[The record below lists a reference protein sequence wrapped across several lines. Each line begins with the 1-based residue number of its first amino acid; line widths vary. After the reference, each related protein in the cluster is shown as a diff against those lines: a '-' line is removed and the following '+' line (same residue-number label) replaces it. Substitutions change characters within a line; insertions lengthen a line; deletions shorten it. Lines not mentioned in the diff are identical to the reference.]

1 MQISADRRLAD
12 ALAAASVAAGRAI
25 LDVRR
30 RGYRAERK
38 ADSTPVTEADRA
50 AEAILLA
57 AIREA
62 APGIPIVAEESCA
75 AGYVPVVDGP
85 FFLVDALDGTKEF
98 VRGGDDFTVNVALVR
113 DGVPVL
119 GIVHVPVT
127 GETFVG
133 IAGEGAWVLPPAG
146 DAERPLHVRAA
157 PALLDVVASK
167 SHRTPETDAY
177 IARYPVGSLVAAG
190 SSLKFC
196 CLAEGRADLYPRM
209 GDTMQWDTAAGDAV
223 LRAAGGRTLTLDGA
237 PLRYGPASGEGSEAY
252 RNPWFVALG
261 TCALARNGAVA
272 KPFQ

>member
-1 MQISADRRLAD
+1 MDTSSDGRLAD
-12 ALAAASVAAGRAI
+12 ALTAAAIAAGHAI

-38 ADSTPVTEADRA
+38 ADATPVTEADRA
-50 AEAILLA
+50 AEAILVA
-57 AIREA
+57 AIRKA
-62 APGIPIVAEESCA
+62 APGLPIVAEEACA
-75 AGYVPVVDGP
+75 AGEIPEVRDA

-113 DGVPVL
+113 DGAPVV
-119 GIVHVPVT
+119 GVVHVPAS

-133 IAGEGAWVLPPAG
+133 VAGEGAWAVSAG
-146 DAERPLHVRAA
+146 GVRHPIAVRAA
-157 PALLDVVASK
+157 PERLDVVASK
-167 SHRTPETDAY
+167 SHRTPETDRY
-177 IARYPVGSLVAAG
+177 IARYPVRSLVAAG

-209 GDTMQWDTAAGDAV
+209 GATMQWDTAAGDAV

-237 PLRYGPASGEGSEAY
+237 PLRYGPGAAEGSEAY

-261 TCALARNGAVA
+261 TCALAG
-272 KPFQ
+272 